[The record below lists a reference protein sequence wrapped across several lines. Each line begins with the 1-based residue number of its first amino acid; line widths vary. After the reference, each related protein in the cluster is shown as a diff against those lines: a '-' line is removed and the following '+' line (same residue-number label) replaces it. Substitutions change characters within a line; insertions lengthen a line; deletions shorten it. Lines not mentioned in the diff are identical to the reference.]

1 MLKWQSWLLAFFLTF
16 FLFPG
21 AQASGP
27 EDAVIQKA
35 FTLYDGSKGN
45 PYTMFYPFELNR
57 PGQISIL
64 VRTWDLDPDPK
75 NQNFEPL
82 QLILVDGRAFKEM
95 NPEEWHQWIQKAN
108 KYNPV
113 EWLAGDQIRGF
124 VKGMKT
130 LLGKKEK
137 PPAYYHGGI
146 ALGREG
152 TSESFKHAVDMPE
165 LAATAGRYVAI
176 FRNMAPF
183 NAEGAI
189 MIRYPGDE

>member
-1 MLKWQSWLLAFFLTF
+1 MRKWLSCLPALFLTF
-16 FLFPG
+16 FLFTG

-27 EDAVIQKA
+27 ENAVIQKA

-45 PYTMFYPFELNR
+45 PYTMFYPFELKR
-57 PGQISIL
+57 PGQIAIH

-95 NPEEWHQWIQKAN
+95 KPEEWRQWIGKAN

-124 VKGMKT
+124 VRGMKT
-130 LLGKKEK
+130 LLGKKGK
-137 PPAYYHGGI
+137 
-146 ALGREG
+146 
-152 TSESFKHAVDMPE
+152 T
-165 LAATAGRYVAI
+165 
-176 FRNMAPF
+176 
-183 NAEGAI
+183 
-189 MIRYPGDE
+189 PGLLPWMHRPGP